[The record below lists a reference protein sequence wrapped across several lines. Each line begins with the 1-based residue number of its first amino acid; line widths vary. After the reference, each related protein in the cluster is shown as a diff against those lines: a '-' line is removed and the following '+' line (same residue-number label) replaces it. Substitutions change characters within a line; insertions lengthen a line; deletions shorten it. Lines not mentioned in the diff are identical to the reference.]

1 VNNSPDKA
9 FDRVSALLSAR
20 AGLFPENLRGRQPV
34 EAEGGC
40 GVTGFA
46 CTIPVGG
53 RHIYEPSIQMRNR
66 GNGKGGGIAACG
78 LVPEDMGVS
87 RKVLEEDYI
96 LQVALLDPAARGEV
110 EETFINPFFD
120 IDQGGLIPTVDDHRE
135 VPLLEVRPP
144 DVARYFVRAKPA
156 VLARFAEEKN
166 LASRGGLSERDVEDE
181 FIFQNSIRLN
191 NQYYASLGDKRA
203 FVVSHARNLLIV
215 KIVGFAEAAV
225 QYYRM
230 EDTRAHVW
238 IAHQRYPTKGRVWHP
253 GGAHP
258 FIGSNEALV
267 HNGDFANY
275 VSVCEYLAGRGIYPQ
290 FLTDTE
296 VSVLL
301 FDLWNRVYQYPVEYI
316 IEALAPT
323 TETDFDRLPS
333 EKQRIYRQ
341 IQAAHIHAS
350 PDGPWFFIIARSLAE
365 TKQFQLMGI
374 TDTAMLRPQVF
385 ALQEGQVSIG
395 LICSEKQAIDATL
408 ASLAS
413 EDSRFTPVADM
424 YWNARGGSSTDGGAF
439 LLTISPAGSREHGAG
454 STEQEDGSKKI
465 AGGNGKG
472 LTPCSLLPAPCAYTM
487 QITDKF
493 GGTVATLPGQR
504 HCDLSVPAKPPANTQ
519 ADRTAL
525 DDLLA
530 AGDAEQ
536 LFVYFRDAL
545 PSMDYDRLRWFVDEL
560 AAETAR
566 KNPALGIQALTRA
579 IDCRY
584 PTGDKKRSSVLTIV
598 RSGLERI
605 FQAQPLCEESR
616 LSLRESSVTFT
627 ERKTTFARITWDTR
641 DRLRG
646 PRDGET
652 TLLIDARGFAPEGDD
667 CDATLAVRAY
677 HLGWRHIV
685 HYSSRGTRFHAAG
698 FGPATDGLRVDCYD
712 NPGDYLGSGI
722 DGLEVHV
729 HGNAQDQ
736 VGQITKRGKIV
747 IYGDVG
753 QTFLY
758 GAKGG
763 EVYVAGSAAGRPMIN
778 AVGRPRVVINGTAL
792 DFLAESF
799 MAGNPLEGGG
809 FAIVNGLRFDDF
821 GNVVPLD
828 MPYPGGNLLSLA
840 SGGVIYVRD
849 PHRTLVNEQLNGG
862 AYRPLGPA
870 DWKLIV
876 PYLEENERLFGI
888 RIDRDLLTVDGV
900 RRNPAQVYRKVMPR
914 KDAEAEAEM
923 EGMGE

>member
-1 VNNSPDKA
+1 MQLNTRDMPV
-9 FDRVSALLSAR
+9 DRVTALLRAR
-20 AGLFPENLRGRQPV
+20 AGLVPRELQGRRPL

-46 CTIPVGG
+46 CTVPVGG

-87 RKVLEEDYI
+87 RKVLDEDYI
-96 LQVALLDPAARGEV
+96 LQVALLDPTARAEV
-110 EETFINPFFD
+110 EKSFIEPYFD
-120 IDQGGLIPTVDDHRE
+120 VDQGGLIPTVDDYRE

-144 DVARYFVRAKPA
+144 DVARYFVRAKPS
-156 VLARFAEEKN
+156 VLASFAEEKG
-166 LASRGGLSERDVEDE
+166 LAARPGLSQRDVEDE
-181 FIFQNSIRLN
+181 FVFQNSIRLN
-191 NQYYASLGDKRA
+191 TQYYASLGDKRA

-230 EDTRAHVW
+230 EDTHAHVW

-258 FIGSNEALV
+258 FIGLNEALV

-275 VSVCEYLAGRGIYPQ
+275 ASVSEYLAGRGIYPQ

-301 FDLWNRVYQYPVEYI
+301 FDLWNRVYQYPMEYI

-365 TKQFQLMGI
+365 TKQYQLMGI

-385 ALQEGQVSIG
+385 ALQEGEVSIG

-408 ASLAS
+408 ASLAR

-439 LLTISPAGSREHGAG
+439 LLTVTPSN
-454 STEQEDGSKKI
+454 
-465 AGGNGKG
+465 GNGSHG
-472 LTPCSLLPAPCAYTM
+472 TPHAPREGIPHAEREEYNGHYTM
-487 QITDKF
+487 QVTNKF
-493 GGTVATLPGQR
+493 GGPVATLPGQR
-504 HCDLSVPAKPPANTQ
+504 HCNLSLPAKTPAKTPADTA
-519 ADRTAL
+519 ADRDAIDAL
-525 DDLLA
+525 AA
-530 AGDAEQ
+530 AGDPEQ
-536 LFVYFRDAL
+536 AFSHFRDTL
-545 PSMDYDRLRWFVDEL
+545 PTMDYDRLRWFVDEV
-560 AAETAR
+560 AAQTAQ
-566 KNPALGIQALTRA
+566 KDPAAGIKTLTLA
-579 IDCRY
+579 IDRRY

-598 RSGLERI
+598 RGGLERI
-605 FQAQPLCEESR
+605 FQAQPACGAGVPPALAAG
-616 LSLRESSVTFT
+616 TAAPH
-627 ERKTTFARITWDTR
+627 FARITWETR

-646 PRDGET
+646 AREGET

-677 HLGWRHIV
+677 HLGWRHII
-685 HYSSRGTRFHAAG
+685 HYNSRGTRFHAAG
-698 FGPATDGLRVDCYD
+698 FGPATDGLRIDCYD

-722 DGLEVHV
+722 DGLEVFV

-736 VGQITKRGKIV
+736 IGQITKRGKIV

-763 EVYVAGSAAGRPMIN
+763 EVYVLGNAAGRPMIN

-821 GNVVPLD
+821 GNVVPLE

-840 SGGVIYVRD
+840 SGGAIYVRD
-849 PHRTLVNEQLNGG
+849 PHRTLVDEQLNGG
-862 AYRPLGPA
+862 AYRPLGAA
-870 DWKLIV
+870 DWKLIA

-900 RRNPAQVYRKVMPR
+900 QRSPAQVYRKVMPK
-914 KDAEAEAEM
+914 KDAEAEAKADAEM
-923 EGMGE
+923 EADEVGE